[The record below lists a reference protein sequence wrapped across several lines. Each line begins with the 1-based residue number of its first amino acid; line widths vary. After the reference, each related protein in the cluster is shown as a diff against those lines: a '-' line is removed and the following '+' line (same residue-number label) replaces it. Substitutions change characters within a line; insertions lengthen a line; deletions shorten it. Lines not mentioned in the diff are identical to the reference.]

1 MLDDLI
7 DGVWLIIYNKKREK
21 SEIINISVDK
31 DKDIEGYAGIYDK
44 IVNDELAF
52 ANKITKLLNNNAIEK
67 KEFENLKDDVLRLI
81 GDSCICDVKRKGCK
95 EDNNKKDNAIKRKG
109 RKKNNKEKDSD
120 DNKNNNSNNNNDN
133 NDNDNLIYNDND
145 NDNDNNDNLFDN
157 DNNDNNANDNN
168 HNDLIDILLNNKDK
182 FHNLNDKVLNN
193 LIKTAKSKKN

>member
-7 DGVWLIIYNKKREK
+7 DRVWLIIYNKKKEK

-31 DKDIEGYAGIYDK
+31 DKDIEGYVGIYDK
-44 IVNDELAF
+44 IVNDELEF

-81 GDSCICDVKRKGCK
+81 GHSCICDVKRKGCK

-109 RKKNNKEKDSD
+109 RKKDNKEKDSD
-120 DNKNNNSNNNNDN
+120 DNENNNSNNNNDN
-133 NDNDNLIYNDND
+133 NDNDN
-145 NDNDNNDNLFDN
+145 DNND
-157 DNNDNNANDNN
+157 
-168 HNDLIDILLNNKDK
+168 NDLIDILLNNKDK

-193 LIKTAKSKKN
+193 LIKTAKLKKKLNNSDRIRAIFNKIKNIPKMI